1 MQKSNSWKRISILYL
16 KPNSRY
22 PTVWLIRDF
31 VDSRFGAEAQAQ
43 NAKAAKAMKEIEQL
57 KESLGKGSTSHF
69 ESELIPDGFA
79 DNLKRETGTYAKR
92 YAGAKII

>member
-1 MQKSNSWKRISILYL
+1 MDSEIL
-16 KPNSRY
+16 KQEFD
-22 PTVWLIRDF
+22 DF

>member
-1 MQKSNSWKRISILYL
+1 MLCLVIPCICISILLCKTFSLIL
-16 KPNSRY
+16 KQEFD
-22 PTVWLIRDF
+22 DF